1 MQVMYIKKSNPQTKR
16 GLYAQDTKTQ
26 ASAVARVPL
35 PLADLHHRDGV
46 GRRVQQGGGAHA
58 RLRVRPAVV
67 HAAVRLERTDK
78 EDCMKLERMTLNLDR
93 AQLDKAMKKAAG
105 EGVDMKVAGNQ
116 SALVRALV
124 EAYLGREGA

>member
-1 MQVMYIKKSNPQTKR
+1 MYIKKSNPQTKR

-35 PLADLHHRDGV
+35 PRPDLLHRDGI
-46 GRRVQQGGGAHA
+46 GRRVQQRGGAHA
-58 RLRVRPAVV
+58 RLRVHSASV
-67 HAAVRLERTDK
+67 HAHVRVERTDR
-78 EDCMKLERMTLNLDR
+78 EDCMKLERITLNLDR
-93 AQLDKAMKKAAG
+93 KALDKAMKKAAG

>member
-1 MQVMYIKKSNPQTKR
+1 MYIKKSNPQTKR
-16 GLYAQDTKTQ
+16 GQYAQNTTTQ

-35 PLADLHHRDGV
+35 PLTDLHHRDGI

-58 RLRVRPAVV
+58 HLRV
-67 HAAVRLERTDK
+67 HAAFVHAHVRVERTDRGGG
-78 EDCMKLERMTLNLDR
+78 MKLERMTLNLDR
-93 AQLDKAMKKAAG
+93 KALDKAMKKAAG